1 MPVANVL
8 IDIRAYGV
16 SLVGPDLVSGREHEK
31 PSAPRGATQGCA
43 PHAIGNA
50 LVFLSL
56 IAAMLL
62 GFGCMVYIDR
72 PAERTISGEVVFEAD
87 GQAVPFAVL
96 WFYSERRHLGMA
108 TNHGIDATAYAD
120 KDGKFTLRARL
131 NEKVTALVYKEG
143 QYQSYQLPP
152 FPESNMIDGIIWSF
166 KAADNGQP

>member
-1 MPVANVL
+1 MKAV
-8 IDIRAYGV
+8 V
-16 SLVGPDLVSGREHEK
+16 S
-31 PSAPRGATQGCA
+31 
-43 PHAIGNA
+43 
-50 LVFLSL
+50 LSL
-56 IAAMLL
+56 IMAMLL
-62 GFGCMVYIDR
+62 GSGCMIYTDR
-72 PAERTISGEVVFEAD
+72 PAHRTISGEVVSEAD

-143 QYQSYQLPP
+143 RYQSYQLPP